1 MSILLRTVH
10 GSHLYGLSKPGS
22 DLDYYVVVDGKNK
35 KVNKQTIVN
44 GVDTNV
50 VCLDTFLSLCQKGV
64 PQALEAL
71 YSPYATVDGIPY
83 IRHTFYAHGSVV
95 ESTYRRTIKNFWDD
109 RRGMDT
115 FKVRRH
121 ALRLMLNLKDIR
133 EYGKIYPVLS
143 IEQISLI
150 SGLALR
156 ENGREILERKLYG

>member
-1 MSILLRTVH
+1 MSTLLRTIH

-35 KVNKQTIVN
+35 KANKQTIVD

-71 YSPYATVDGIPY
+71 YSPYATVDEIPH

-109 RRGMDT
+109 RSSRDVL
-115 FKVRRH
+115 KVRRH
-121 ALRLMLNLKDIR
+121 ALRLLLNLRDIR

-143 IEQISLI
+143 NEQISLI
-150 SGLALR
+150 SELALR
-156 ENGREILERKLYG
+156 EDGREILERKLYG